1 MRPANDRQHRWV
13 DDRQSAAA
21 LDKEP
26 SRKQRVSKIVRTVLI
41 FVTPERF
48 YRGPDSDSPGFPLQ
62 TCGNDGFRIVDLF
75 DAASCGAG
83 RDSIQEIISLDN
95 ITRQI
100 AEYSSAARYDALTA
114 DCVHA
119 AVQRLIDSLGC
130 AVGAHACEPAQIGRK
145 LAHGQTPGK
154 YAGRVLCFGERVPAE
169 AATFINSAMIRNFD
183 FNDRYPGGHPSD
195 CLGALLALAGAMAV
209 DGKSFL
215 ASMAVIYEIFA
226 RLSDATMLSRRG
238 WDQGYAIG
246 IATAAGVANLLNLP
260 FEATAHAI
268 GIAATSNLPLRVTRS
283 GELTVW
289 KNVATAYAARNGLF
303 AALLA
308 AEGMSG
314 PGSAFEGR
322 NGLWEKVTGPF
333 ELAPFPD
340 RGGAYLTPRVQL
352 KYWPIETNGQA
363 AVWAALEL
371 RAKVDPMKI
380 ESIDVFASKFTWF
393 EIGSEPEKWD
403 PQTRE
408 TADHSL
414 PYIFARALVDGP
426 IRVSSFEDEAV
437 RDPALRPL
445 MQKIKVIADDA
456 IEALLPQKT
465 LLRVAAG
472 ASDGSRHSVEI
483 VNPLGHP
490 DNPMQDAHIEEKFLA
505 LAEPVLGARARAALH
520 QWWSLPDA
528 ADIAALIQLL
538 DLKAAA

>member
-1 MRPANDRQHRWV
+1 MDSITQKI
-13 DDRQSAAA
+13 AA
-21 LDKEP
+21 
-26 SRKQRVSKIVRTVLI
+26 
-41 FVTPERF
+41 
-48 YRGPDSDSPGFPLQ
+48 Y
-62 TCGNDGFRIVDLF
+62 
-75 DAASCGAG
+75 AASP
-83 RDSIQEIISLDN
+83 
-95 ITRQI
+95 
-100 AEYSSAARYDALTA
+100 RYDDLTEA
-114 DCVHA
+114 SVHA

-130 AVGAHACEPAQIGRK
+130 AVGAHDCEPARIGRR
-145 LAHGQTPGK
+145 LAKHQTPGK
-154 YAGRVLCFGERVPAE
+154 YAGRVLCFGEEVPAE

-195 CLGALLALAGAMAV
+195 CLGALLALAGAMKV

-215 ASMAVIYEIFA
+215 ASMVVIYEIFA

-246 IATAAGVANLLNLP
+246 IATAAGVSSLLRLSLD
-260 FEATAHAI
+260 ATASAV

-289 KNVATAYAARNGLF
+289 KNVATAHAARNGLF

-308 AEGMSG
+308 AEGMTG
-314 PGSAFEGR
+314 PGNAFDGR

-333 ELAPFPD
+333 ELAPFPND
-340 RGGAYLTPRVQL
+340 GGAYLTPRVQL

-371 RAKVDPMKI
+371 RSRVDPLKL
-380 ESIDVFASKFTWF
+380 EAIDVFASKFTWF

-414 PYIFARALVDGP
+414 PYIFARALTDGP
-426 IRVSSFEDEAV
+426 IRVSSFDDEAV

-445 MQKIKVIADDA
+445 MQKIKVISDDA

-465 LLRVAAG
+465 LIRVIATERNG
-472 ASDGSRHSVEI
+472 ARHSVEI

-490 DNPMQDAHIEEKFLA
+490 DNPMQDSHVEEKFLG
-505 LAEPVLGARARAALH
+505 LAEPILGQRSRTALRR
-520 QWWSLPDA
+520 WWRVQDA
-528 ADIAALIQLL
+528 EDVGELIQLF
-538 DLKAAA
+538 DLSPAG